1 VVGDSLATQKVTNY
15 PLIEGGYCSHV
26 TSAAGAQASL
36 MHKRQRCRESKGVM
50 SSPLIMHRLQVPVS
64 RGDSVI
70 TSPAARGAA
79 LAINS
84 TFVIEGGKHQ
94 NKVEL

>member
-1 VVGDSLATQKVTNY
+1 
-15 PLIEGGYCSHV
+15 
-26 TSAAGAQASL
+26 
-36 MHKRQRCRESKGVM
+36 MHKRQRRRESEGVM

-70 TSPAARGAA
+70 TSPAAQGTA

-84 TFVIEGGKHQ
+84 TVKLKEASTEHC
-94 NKVEL
+94 